1 MARQMVYSC
10 AFVLAWGTGTP
21 LPHGERG
28 KTAN

>member
-1 MARQMVYSC
+1 MARLMVYLC
-10 AFVLAWGTGTP
+10 AFVPARGTGNP